1 MSQIQHTALI
11 TGSASGI
18 GAALA
23 RRLARPGAALVIH
36 ARQNTKGCE
45 RVAEA
50 AHEAGAQT
58 AVVIGDLAEAET
70 AAQLVDTAL
79 AQFGRLDAVV
89 ANAGFPSFTPF
100 ADSSRDDLEYAFAAN
115 LFSFYEL
122 ARAARDALMQ
132 APVGRL
138 VAVGSFTAHVFRTDM
153 PDFPLSAASKGGLE
167 TMVRSLAL
175 TFAREQV
182 TVNCVVPG
190 YIRKDAGTRDGLDES
205 ELAKLASRIP
215 LGRIGEPEEVAAAID
230 FLLSAEAC
238 YITGQTLHVNGGLH

>member
-1 MSQIQHTALI
+1 MPQPTHAALI

-36 ARQNTKGCE
+36 SRQNAEGCE
-45 RVAEA
+45 RVAGEVR
-50 AHEAGAQT
+50 EAGAQA
-58 AVVIGDLAEAET
+58 AVVSGDLACADT
-70 AAQLVDTAL
+70 AARLVDTAL
-79 AQFGRLDAVV
+79 EQFGRLDAVV

-122 ARAARDALMQ
+122 ARSAGDAL
-132 APVGRL
+132 ARASVGRL

-175 TFAREQV
+175 TFARHEV
-182 TVNCVVPG
+182 TVNCVAPG
-190 YIRKDAGTRDGLDES
+190 YIRKDAGTRDGLDDA
-205 ELAKLASRIP
+205 ELDKLASRIP
-215 LGRIGEPEEVAAAID
+215 LGRIGEPEDVAAAVA
-230 FLLSAEAC
+230 FLLSAEAR
-238 YITGQTLHVNGGLH
+238 YITGQTIHVNGGLH

>member
-36 ARQNTKGCE
+36 ARQNTAGCDL
-45 RVAEA
+45 VAEA
-50 AHEAGAQT
+50 AREAGAQ
-58 AVVIGDLAEAET
+58 AEIVMGDLAEAAT

-79 AQFGRLDAVV
+79 TEFGRLDAVV
-89 ANAGFPSFTPF
+89 ANAGFPSFTPIK
-100 ADSSRDDLEYAFAAN
+100 DSSREDLEYAFAAN

-122 ARAARDALMQ
+122 ARAAEGALGRTP
-132 APVGRL
+132 AGRL
-138 VAVGSFTAHVFRTDM
+138 VAVGSFTAHVFRPDM

-175 TFAREQV
+175 TFAPKQI

-190 YIRKDAGTRDGLDES
+190 YIRKDAGTRDKLDEA
-205 ELAKLASRIP
+205 ELDKLASRIP
-215 LGRIGEPEEVAAAID
+215 LGRIGEPAEVAAAID
-230 FLLSAEAC
+230 FLLSRDAR